1 MEALYFTATWCA
13 PCKVFGPVMEN
24 ISKDIPVNKIDIEQ
38 DMATTFDYG
47 VMSVPTVILL
57 KDDKEVARFLGAQ
70 TEDWVRDFISEVNYV
85 EKPSGS
91 IN

>member
-1 MEALYFTATWCA
+1 MEALYFTATWCQ

-24 ISKDIPVNKIDIEQ
+24 ISKDVPVNKIDIEQ

-47 VMSVPTVILL
+47 VMSVPTVIFL
-57 KDDKEVARFLGAQ
+57 KNGKEAARFLGAR
-70 TEDWVRDFISEVNYV
+70 TEDWVRDFIGEINAQ
-85 EKPSGS
+85 EPSGS